1 MRYMLVTGH
10 KYPKFYKVDG
20 SIVEIEL
27 NYVDEKVFSSID
39 ETGKLTHR
47 QIGCT
52 TPCADGHW
60 LVDSV
65 EEALSRLETK
75 DVYPFV
81 SKAAAKENAKRL
93 GLKTF
98 KYIAVP

>member
-1 MRYMLVTGH
+1 MRYLLVTGH

-27 NYVDEKVFSSID
+27 NYVDEKVFSSMD

-47 QIGCT
+47 QIGGT
-52 TPCADGHW
+52 QPCVDGHW

-65 EEALSRLETK
+65 EEALSSLETK